1 MTWDTEA
8 GLWYSVNVRLLAH
21 SLCQAAVC
29 FLLEHGNA
37 CVLEGL
43 GAGEIPVKYPMT
55 QKTEWCNLPPL
66 LAPPSPRALLSL
78 PVGTKHQ
85 AVGAGTRGG
94 GVAQGHPHICDK
106 PDWD

>member
-1 MTWDTEA
+1 MP
-8 GLWYSVNVRLLAH
+8 
-21 SLCQAAVC
+21 
-29 FLLEHGNA
+29 

-43 GAGEIPVKYPMT
+43 GADEIPVKYPMT
-55 QKTEWCNLPPL
+55 QKTKWRNIPPL

-94 GVAQGHPHICDK
+94 GGVAQGHLHICDK
-106 PDWD
+106 PDQD